1 MSIEW
6 KFSEA
11 RMTAWRAFLQA
22 YATLIPTLE
31 REMREDRGLPLL
43 WFDVLAQ
50 LIQSPE
56 EGRLRM
62 RDLAG
67 SVLLI
72 SRSGLTRL
80 VERMEKEGLVI
91 REHSLEDRRNV
102 YAVITPKGRTT
113 LEGALPGH
121 GNGVQEH
128 FLRHLSDEEVKGLH
142 VALAKVLKGE
152 KAAGEKWWSFPSAH
166 SDQ

>member
-1 MSIEW
+1 MKQEPSD
-6 KFSEA
+6 S
-11 RMTAWRAFLQA
+11 RRTAWRAFLQA
-22 YATLIPTLE
+22 YATVLPTLE
-31 REMREDRGLPLL
+31 RELREERGLPLV

-50 LIQSPE
+50 LTQSPE

-67 SVLLI
+67 TVLLI

-80 VERMEKEGLVI
+80 VERMEKEGLVV

-113 LEGALPGH
+113 LEGGEAGPHEGRS
-121 GNGVQEH
+121 GT
-128 FLRHLSDEEVKGLH
+128 LSATPE
-142 VALAKVLKGE
+142 
-152 KAAGEKWWSFPSAH
+152 
-166 SDQ
+166 

>member
-1 MSIEW
+1 MER
-6 KFSEA
+6 KLSEA
-11 RMTAWRAFLQA
+11 RTTAWRAFLQA
-22 YATLIPTLE
+22 YGTLIPTLE
-31 REMREDRGLPLL
+31 REMQEDRGLPLL

-67 SVLLI
+67 SVLLL

-80 VERMEKEGLVI
+80 VERMEREGLVI

-113 LEGALPGH
+113 LERALPGH
-121 GNGVQEH
+121 RSGIQEH
-128 FLRHLSDEEVKGLH
+128 FLRHLSDEEVQGLH
-142 VALAKVLKGE
+142 VALAKILKAE
-152 KAAGEKWWSFPSAH
+152 KAPGEKWWCFPSTH